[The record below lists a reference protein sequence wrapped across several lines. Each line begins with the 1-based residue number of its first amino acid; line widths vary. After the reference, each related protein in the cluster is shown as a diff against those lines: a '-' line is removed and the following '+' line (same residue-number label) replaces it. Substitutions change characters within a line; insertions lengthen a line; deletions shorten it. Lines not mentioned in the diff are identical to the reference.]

1 MGRGGHD
8 DDEGTPYDQPLE
20 EVEFM
25 RSACSAAQRG
35 EVEKLARML
44 ERKPH
49 LVDGDGGLG
58 DHAGGAGGDGG
69 LSAQVSGGLGPLHY
83 AAREGRVECAA
94 LLIKLGADV
103 NRATAAGG
111 ATPLHRAAYTARTGC
126 VGSRVRRVLGGGG
139 LGFRV

>member
-1 MGRGGHD
+1 
-8 DDEGTPYDQPLE
+8 
-20 EVEFM
+20 
-25 RSACSAAQRG
+25 
-35 EVEKLARML
+35 VEKLARML

-139 LGFRV
+139 LGFRVYGVWFSTLNNDASRPRSKSAPRGVRRGAWVPI